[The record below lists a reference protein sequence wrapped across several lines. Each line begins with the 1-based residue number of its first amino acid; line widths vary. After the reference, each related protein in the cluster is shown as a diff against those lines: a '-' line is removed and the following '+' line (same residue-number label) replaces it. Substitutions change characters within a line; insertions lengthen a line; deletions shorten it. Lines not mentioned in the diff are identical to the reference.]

1 MYMYNLVFVSVYI
14 NNVPI
19 QFKFDM
25 LYIGTET
32 EMKNYEKKFEDGQ
45 WLPFDKAIED
55 ATNRV
60 VPVKTNAG
68 TVCVFLS
75 NYI

>member
-1 MYMYNLVFVSVYI
+1 MAQLVSIPKYMYMYNLVFVSVYI

-32 EMKNYEKKFEDGQ
+32 EMKNYEEK
-45 WLPFDKAIED
+45 
-55 ATNRV
+55 V
-60 VPVKTNAG
+60 
-68 TVCVFLS
+68 
-75 NYI
+75 